1 MQTVQQVQVWQGQFP
16 PPDVVERYNALQPDA
31 FDRIIKM
38 AERQQEAAI
47 MGNVKAMD
55 LQSRDVRRGQVLGTL
70 VTAGAIGGALFAAS
84 IGATAVAIVLVGVP
98 VMAVAK
104 ALIDSATANRQVK
117 TQAQLI
123 ENASSRQSEDEE
135 E

>member
-1 MQTVQQVQVWQGQFP
+1 
-16 PPDVVERYNALQPDA
+16 
-31 FDRIIKM
+31 
-38 AERQQEAAI
+38 